1 MTYYSQPQPET
12 PARRQQGQV
21 CRLQKTISAVLVAA
35 GSSTRMGFDKLSFD
49 LGGET
54 VLHRSIRAFDQCPQ
68 IGEIVLVAGKNRAFV
83 EQQVVGCTK
92 PVQIVAGGATRAES
106 AKNGVLA
113 AHGELV
119 AVHDAARPF
128 VSPAVIAAVLEAA
141 ARCGAAAP
149 AVPVKDTIKQAV
161 PGDGKTVPE
170 ACLVHSTPDRS
181 TLYAVQTPQC
191 FDRTQYLA
199 ALQELDAE
207 KARLVTDDC
216 SLFEL
221 TGRSVQLTQGDYAN
235 LKITTREDLPR
246 PVQKEETRMRI
257 GHGYDVHRLVEGRK
271 LILGG
276 VEIPFEKGLL
286 GHSDADVL
294 AHAVMDAVL
303 GAAAL
308 GDIGQH
314 FPDNDPA
321 YAGADSLELARHV
334 ARILSEHGYRVEN
347 IDATILC
354 QRPKLAPHIPAMRA
368 NLAAAFGLPVD
379 AVSVKATTEE
389 HLGFTGEGLG
399 IAAHAVAL
407 IETRSQ
413 ECASMTLNAI
423 IANFQTFKLV
433 DLLDIII
440 IAFLIYQLLGI
451 VNRTRAGQLF
461 KGALLVMAVY
471 LVAETLNM
479 RTVTWLLNSLLQVG
493 LLTLVVLFQ
502 PEIRRALERM
512 GQTDQWAAKLFNV
525 KGRYNDPSLKGA
537 WRSAI
542 IAICDAAERF
552 SETKT
557 GALIVL
563 ERHTNLS
570 EIVRTGTPVNSAVN
584 LEVLGT
590 IFYEGTPLH
599 DGAAIIENGR
609 IKAAGCV
616 LPLSNNLDLGKD
628 MGTRHRACLG
638 IAENSDAIAIV
649 VSEETG
655 IISMAKNGV
664 LIRHFDRQTL
674 YTRLIDEMIP
684 KEPVVEKSTAD
695 TWKDRAKSL
704 MKWVSQKGEDEQQ

>member
-83 EQQVVGCTK
+83 EQQAVGCTK

-128 VSPAVIAAVLEAA
+128 VSPAVIVAVLEAA

-149 AVPVKDTIKQAV
+149 AVPVKDTIKQAK
-161 PGDGKTVPE
+161 GGNGKTVPE
-170 ACLVHSTPDRS
+170 GCMVENTPDRN

-191 FDRTQYLA
+191 FDRAAYLA
-199 ALQELDAE
+199 ALDELDEAS
-207 KARLVTDDC
+207 ARLVTDDC

-221 TGRSVQLTQGDYAN
+221 TGRPVELVQGDYAN
-235 LKITTREDLPR
+235 IKITTREDLPR
-246 PVQKEETRMRI
+246 TENGGKKMRI

-276 VEIPFEKGLL
+276 VEVPYEKGLL

-314 FPDNDPA
+314 FPDTA
-321 YAGADSLELARHV
+321 EEYAGADSLMLARRV
-334 ARILSEHGYRVEN
+334 AEIMTEHGWRIEN

-368 NLAAAFGLPVD
+368 KLAEAFGMPVD

-407 IETRSQ
+407 IE
-413 ECASMTLNAI
+413 
-423 IANFQTFKLV
+423 
-433 DLLDIII
+433 
-440 IAFLIYQLLGI
+440 
-451 VNRTRAGQLF
+451 
-461 KGALLVMAVY
+461 AV
-471 LVAETLNM
+471 
-479 RTVTWLLNSLLQVG
+479 
-493 LLTLVVLFQ
+493 
-502 PEIRRALERM
+502 
-512 GQTDQWAAKLFNV
+512 
-525 KGRYNDPSLKGA
+525 
-537 WRSAI
+537 
-542 IAICDAAERF
+542 
-552 SETKT
+552 
-557 GALIVL
+557 
-563 ERHTNLS
+563 
-570 EIVRTGTPVNSAVN
+570 
-584 LEVLGT
+584 
-590 IFYEGTPLH
+590 
-599 DGAAIIENGR
+599 
-609 IKAAGCV
+609 
-616 LPLSNNLDLGKD
+616 
-628 MGTRHRACLG
+628 
-638 IAENSDAIAIV
+638 
-649 VSEETG
+649 
-655 IISMAKNGV
+655 
-664 LIRHFDRQTL
+664 
-674 YTRLIDEMIP
+674 
-684 KEPVVEKSTAD
+684 
-695 TWKDRAKSL
+695 
-704 MKWVSQKGEDEQQ
+704 